1 MIEATKAGP
10 NNKGNYDR
18 NQRQTF
24 RTSFA
29 TTPFDIYNCA
39 FPYSFAAAE
48 DARNSC
54 RTFWRNW
61 NDGDAVGVTALMK
74 RRHRCSA
81 SHN

>member
-54 RTFWRNW
+54 RTF
-61 NDGDAVGVTALMK
+61 
-74 RRHRCSA
+74 
-81 SHN
+81 